1 MDFRFSDLFLVENVV
16 IIIIIIS
23 GTRLPGL
30 SYMAVKRLLLILLL
44 LLLLLNEGKLCDHC

>member
-44 LLLLLNEGKLCDHC
+44 LLLLNEGKLCDHC